1 MLDSLRSSLQVALDK
16 LKGAGAVDEKLID
29 ETVKQV
35 EKALLLAD
43 VSLQLVASLSS
54 EIKDRA
60 KKEEPP
66 PGYTKKDLVLKL
78 IFDEL
83 VALMGGNS
91 PHPIKPKKGL
101 ETKIMLVGIE
111 GSGKTTTAAKL
122 ALYYKNNGYSV
133 GLISLDNYRLG
144 AADQLQQ
151 LAAKINIPF
160 YANPSIPIKKAFE
173 EGMTKV
179 REAGAKLV
187 LIDTAGRHKDEV
199 GLMKEIEEVA
209 AFTRPDQVILV
220 IDANLGQTAASQA
233 ASFSSKVKVGSI
245 IITKMDGSGKGG
257 GALSAVAYLKVPV
270 AFIGVG
276 EALEDL
282 EEFDAKSFVSR
293 LLGMGDLRALVNS
306 MQIAEQEEQESLERI
321 ASGHMTLD
329 DMLEQIKAFKKM
341 GRLSKILD
349 TLPIGGIKL
358 DDVAKEQGEEK
369 MKKWEVII
377 QSMNRKE
384 REDPSLVDSQRIK
397 RIAKGSGTRPE
408 DVKDLIRQYDLLKKT
423 MKNARRNKRLA
434 SLLGGARWK

>member
-1 MLDSLRSSLQVALDK
+1 
-16 LKGAGAVDEKLID
+16 
-29 ETVKQV
+29 
-35 EKALLLAD
+35 
-43 VSLQLVASLSS
+43 
-54 EIKDRA
+54 
-60 KKEEPP
+60 
-66 PGYTKKDLVLKL
+66 
-78 IFDEL
+78 
-83 VALMGGNS
+83 
-91 PHPIKPKKGL
+91 
-101 ETKIMLVGIE
+101 
-111 GSGKTTTAAKL
+111 
-122 ALYYKNNGYSV
+122 
-133 GLISLDNYRLG
+133 
-144 AADQLQQ
+144 
-151 LAAKINIPF
+151 
-160 YANPSIPIKKAFE
+160 
-173 EGMTKV
+173 MTKM

-270 AFIGVG
+270 AFMGVG

-349 TLPIGGIKL
+349 TLPMGGIKL

-377 QSMNRKE
+377 QSMNKKE